1 MRSSNVG
8 CFGILGLLIAIGAIV
23 QFVQTPGG
31 AILTVLVIVGIALGV
46 YFGMKNKKETEKAAL
61 LSLADKLEAI
71 SKDLKPIEPNS
82 PIALKTGEDVYFES
96 QPVGLIEYRST
107 GSTYSGMNQGVS
119 VPIVKGVRYSVGGS
133 SGTITRNPEQ
143 LTQIDTGKAIFTN
156 QRIIF
161 VGPNMTR
168 EWDLNKLVDMT
179 SGPNGQT
186 ISISVSNRQKTSG
199 LSSIGRENI
208 TPGFYAS
215 IIQQLHSEGSAAA
228 KKNALF
234 IATSLR
240 ELFVEKPEQPSGE
253 IASQ

>member
-1 MRSSNVG
+1 MRSNNIG
-8 CFGILGLLIAIGAIV
+8 CFGILALVIGIGAIV
-23 QFVQTPGG
+23 QFVQSAAG
-31 AILTVLVIVGIALGV
+31 AIITVLIVVGIGLGI
-46 YFGMKNKKETEKAAL
+46 YFGMKNKKATEKAAL
-61 LSLADKLEAI
+61 LSLADRLEVI
-71 SKDLKPIEPNS
+71 SKNLSPIEAS
-82 PIALKTGEDVYFES
+82 GGLATKAGESVYFEL
-96 QPVGLIEYRST
+96 QPVGLIEYRSS

-119 VPIVKGVRYSVGGS
+119 IPIVKGVRYSVGASQGS
-133 SGTITRNPEQ
+133 LTRNPEQ

-161 VGPNMTR
+161 VGPNNTR

-215 IIQQLHSEGSAAA
+215 ITQQLHSEGIEAA

-234 IATSLR
+234 IANGIR
-240 ELFVEKPEQPSGE
+240 EVFALEEAAQGNQV
-253 IASQ
+253 

>member
-1 MRSSNVG
+1 MIIVAVSAVVTIGFQSWQSSI
-8 CFGILGLLIAIGAIV
+8 F
-23 QFVQTPGG
+23 T
-31 AILTVLVIVGIALGV
+31 LVIAGFIGWVV
-46 YFGMKNKKETEKAAL
+46 YLVRKGKKSQDKETL
-61 LSLADKLEAI
+61 LAFADKLEAI
-71 SKDLKPIEPNS
+71 SKELKPIDPTS
-82 PIALKTGEDVYFES
+82 PISLKTGEDVYFES

-107 GSTYSGMNQGVS
+107 GSTYSGMNQSVS
-119 VPIVKGVRYSVGGS
+119 VPIVKGIRYSVGGS

-208 TPGFYAS
+208 SPGFYAS
-215 IIQQLHSEGSAAA
+215 IIQQLHSEGPAAA

-253 IASQ
+253 IASN